1 MLILSMAFNTHNTDD
16 IEIRPRF
23 KLLSKKYTND
33 QVLENIKIA
42 LPTQSNVDGKVKG
55 THVFLTIPINEQH
68 FWSPSME
75 VVVEKNEDDDLTS
88 IRCLIGPKQT
98 VWIMIMFFYIS
109 VAVITLFGGIYGLV
123 KWNMGYETKLLWLLP
138 GGVIVEALIFVATK
152 WGQKKGR
159 DQMLY
164 LVSFLYHAI
173 SDNDIKRI

>member
-1 MLILSMAFNTHNTDD
+1 MAFNTHNSDD

-23 KLLSKKYTND
+23 KILSKKNSD
-33 QVLENIKIA
+33 QQVLEKLRNA
-42 LPTQSNVDGKVKG
+42 LPLQNKVVGKIKG
-55 THVFLTIPINEQH
+55 THAFLSIPEGEEH

-75 VVVEKNEDDDLTS
+75 IVVESDEDNVDFTS

-98 VWIMIMFFYIS
+98 LWMMVMFFYIS
-109 VAVITLFGGIYGLV
+109 IAVITLFGGMYGLV
-123 KWNMGYETKLLWLLP
+123 KWNMGHETKLLWLIP
-138 GGVIVEALIFVATK
+138 IGVMLEMLVFMATK

-173 SDNDIKRI
+173 DDNEMERL